1 MKKEREKNPAEPF
14 LALSAIL
21 SGFESVDLLGTG
33 LVGAYYNEVVNIVGK
48 AICDELW
55 AITTQ
60 VIERSGK
67 DEAKLETA
75 IRQEILASPK
85 FGPVAR
91 NIIQMWYVGNWNELP
106 QSWRDVYGVS
116 PNDTTRVISSVAYQQ
131 GLVWDAI
138 GAHAPA
144 AKQPGFDSWS
154 YPPTTDLL

>member
-1 MKKEREKNPAEPF
+1 MKKELEKNPAEPF

-21 SGFESVDLLGTG
+21 TGFESVDLLGTG
-33 LVGAYYNEVVNIVGK
+33 LVDAYYNEVVNIVGK
-48 AICDELW
+48 TISDELW
-55 AITTQ
+55 ATTTQ
-60 VIERSGK
+60 VIDLYHK

-85 FGPVAR
+85 FGPLAR

-116 PNDTTRVISSVAYQQ
+116 PNDTTRVISPLAYQQ

-144 AKQPGFDSWS
+144 AKQPGFGSWS
-154 YPPTTDLL
+154 QPPAKDLL